1 MSWTSIV
8 KKFSPEKPAK
18 DTDVESCAKSKR
30 DAEKHALTAAV
41 AATVVRSNKG
51 RQWEESYSNRVAYYE
66 NREMVKAFKA
76 RFNNLV

>member
-18 DTDVESCAKSKR
+18 DTDVESRAKSKR
-30 DAEKHALTAAV
+30 DAEKHASTAA
-41 AATVVRSNKG
+41 AAAMVRSNKG